1 MTTSTIARWVLILA
15 ALTGIGYLVF
25 AKITRAEKKKE
36 SNARMATAPKD
47 MLVDGYVV
55 RTEKLSNALE
65 ASGTLLANEETNIQ
79 SELSARVIRI
89 FFREGQYVGKG
100 ALLVKL
106 YDADLRAQLPK
117 LTTQKQLAQR
127 TLDRNRQLLAKGG
140 VAQQQ
145 VDVDAATVE
154 SFDADI
160 AAVEAQIQ
168 RTEVRAPFGGTIGL
182 RNVSEGTVVSPSTII
197 ASIQQTNPLKLD
209 FSVPEKYSDLLK
221 LGDPVQFT
229 IASDQNTYTGRVY
242 AIEPKV
248 DLTTRTVKLR
258 AQVPNAKGQL
268 HPGQFANVRLKL
280 SETPEAMMVPSQA
293 IVPSARDKKVIV
305 SKDGKASFVVVET
318 GVRNANKVQILKGL
332 QPGDTVITS
341 GMLQLKPDAS
351 VRIVRVTK

>member
-1 MTTSTIARWVLILA
+1 MTTSRIARWVLILGLIA
-15 ALTGIGYLVF
+15 GIGYLVF
-25 AKITRAEKKKE
+25 AKITRSEKKKE
-36 SNARMATAPKD
+36 ANARLGGAPKD
-47 MLVDGYVV
+47 LLVDGYIAK
-55 RTEKLSNALE
+55 TEKLSNTLD

-79 SELSARVIRI
+79 SELSARVIKI
-89 FFREGQYVGKG
+89 YFREGQYVSKG
-100 ALLVKL
+100 TMLVKL

-127 TLDRNRQLLAKGG
+127 TLERNQQLFDKGG

-154 SFDADI
+154 SFGADI
-160 AAVEAQIQ
+160 ASVQAQIQ
-168 RTEVRAPFGGTIGL
+168 RTEVRAPFNGTIGL
-182 RNVSEGTVVSPSTII
+182 RNVSEGTVVSPATVI

-209 FSVPEKYSDLLK
+209 FSVPEKYSDLLQ

-229 IASDQNTYTGRVY
+229 VASDQQTYKGQVY

-258 AQVPNAKGQL
+258 ARVPNAKGQL

-280 SETPEAMMVPSQA
+280 SETPEAMMIPSQA
-293 IVPSARDKKVIV
+293 IVPSARDKKVIL
-305 SKDGKASFVVVET
+305 SRNGKAEFVTVET
-318 GVRNANKVQILKGL
+318 GIRSANKVQIVKGI
-332 QPGDTVITS
+332 QPGDTVIIS

-351 VRIVRVTK
+351 VKVVRVTK